1 MWEQLE
7 GTAADCIPAAGSG
20 LFHCDKVSFVE
31 AKASRVKGPKDDCYT
46 LNWMEMRFLTHID
59 THSILPSRTRTNTLS
74 AKRACTP
81 VTNPAFIVAAKHWST
96 QTTTHINQQLVRM
109 TIATQSHWVYLNVE
123 KKRSSFEFR
132 SLASCSANVLNSQFN
147 V

>member
-46 LNWMEMRFLTHID
+46 LNWMEMRFLTHIN

-81 VTNPAFIVAAKHWST
+81 VTNPAFIVATLEHTNNNTHKPTACADDNSYAKPLGLP
-96 QTTTHINQQLVRM
+96 QCG
-109 TIATQSHWVYLNVE
+109 
-123 KKRSSFEFR
+123 KKKK
-132 SLASCSANVLNSQFN
+132 LI
-147 V
+147 